1 MDAISAAPPLPAPSA
16 TARRDGVAAAAQE
29 FEAVF
34 LAEMLR
40 HAGLGTVRE
49 GPGAGPGQSSFAA
62 MLADE
67 YARGI
72 AQKGGVGIAEQVM
85 RQLDAERAR

>member
-1 MDAISAAPPLPAPSA
+1 PHA
-16 TARRDGVAAAAQE
+16 TARREELAAAAQE

-40 HAGLGTVRE
+40 HAGLGAVRE

-72 AQKGGVGIAEQVM
+72 AGQGGIGIAEQVL
-85 RQLDAERAR
+85 RHIDVEEAR

>member
-1 MDAISAAPPLPAPSA
+1 MDAISAAAPRPAPSP

-40 HAGLGTVRE
+40 HAGLGAVRE
-49 GPGAGPGQSSFAA
+49 GPGAGPGQSSFTA

-67 YARGI
+67 YARSI
-72 AQKGGVGIAEQVM
+72 AEQGGVGIAEQVI
-85 RQLDAERAR
+85 RQLDAEQAR